1 MALTRY
7 FHAYVMGNFA
17 FHSEEKK
24 GLDYPYGRAT
34 FRMRKICQKLILVV
48 EESEARIK
56 AGKKTKNNKNFIF

>member
-1 MALTRY
+1 MLWATL
-7 FHAYVMGNFA
+7 
-17 FHSEEKK
+17 HSIVKKK

-56 AGKKTKNNKNFIF
+56 DEEKKNSKSFIF